1 MDWLINWLWLTTCLP
16 SCLPDQLADWPIG
29 LITHILRVYVT
40 TIDLDYMDCWHC
52 SPRNILR
59 HSGASVVRFYHCPG
73 ASASIWT
80 LVQSKLLVQYNGL
93 R

>member
-1 MDWLINWLWLTTCLP
+1 MYV
-16 SCLPDQLADWPIG
+16 
-29 LITHILRVYVT
+29 HIIYYQTLREV
-40 TIDLDYMDCWHC
+40 DKNK
-52 SPRNILR
+52 NIVIVIVIVIVC
-59 HSGASVVRFYHCPG
+59 ASVVRFYHCPG